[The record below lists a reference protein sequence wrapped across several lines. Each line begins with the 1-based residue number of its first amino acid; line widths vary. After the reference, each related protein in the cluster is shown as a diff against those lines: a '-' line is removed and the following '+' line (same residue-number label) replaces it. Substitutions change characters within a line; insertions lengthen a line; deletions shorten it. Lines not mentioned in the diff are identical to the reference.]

1 MSLRSIPEQGAIVSP
16 EQLST
21 LLDSA
26 SDLTLFLDPSGNIQF
41 VSTGITRLLGHSTS
55 DLIGNSLLSLLHEQ
69 DADGITD
76 ELAEVSASGREALGR
91 RCRLRSLGG
100 GYRWFEA
107 SVRDCTNI
115 SGIGALVLHFQDVTE
130 LQRMEAERQVI

>member
-26 SDLTLFLDPSGNIQF
+26 SDLILFLDPSGNIQF

-55 DLIGNSLLSLLHEQ
+55 DLVSNSLVSVLHPH

-76 ELAEVSASGREALGR
+76 ELAEVSTSSREALGR
-91 RCRLRSLGG
+91 RCRLRSLDGS
-100 GYRWFEA
+100 YRWFEA
-107 SVRDCTNI
+107 
-115 SGIGALVLHFQDVTE
+115 
-130 LQRMEAERQVI
+130 